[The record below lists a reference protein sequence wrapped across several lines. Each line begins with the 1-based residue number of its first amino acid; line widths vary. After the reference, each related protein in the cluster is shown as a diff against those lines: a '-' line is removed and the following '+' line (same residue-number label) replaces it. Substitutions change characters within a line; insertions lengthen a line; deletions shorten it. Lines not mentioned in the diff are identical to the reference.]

1 MISVGFLGTLSGAA
15 RDIVET
21 LIQESDA
28 YTMILQT
35 CDLYTHALPGLPTQ
49 FITDLSKRYRYP
61 DTDIHIYNFTL
72 NNIQFYKLYKVY
84 KYKVL

>member
-15 RDIVET
+15 RDIVEA

-35 CDLYTHALPGLPTQ
+35 RDLYTHALPGLPT
-49 FITDLSKRYRYP
+49 
-61 DTDIHIYNFTL
+61 
-72 NNIQFYKLYKVY
+72 
-84 KYKVL
+84 